1 MSSLVESVTS
11 DTVSALTSLLPS
23 SLSAHFSSLSEIL
36 LFIPQ
41 RLLHAA
47 QLSLLLSWQELVHF
61 GQEHSI
67 FIPLLFSLNLL
78 IFGAFPQ
85 VSLQLNSWLVVALKE
100 LLYIALWPFSWTF
113 LWIRRNVFSYS
124 ASSSNPAQRAA
135 LPPSSDLKFCRPGR
149 DPLYNFRTDFD
160 SDDEDY

>member
-1 MSSLVESVTS
+1 MSGLVESVTS
-11 DTVSALTSLLPS
+11 DPIGTLTSLLPP
-23 SLSAHFSSLSEIL
+23 SLATHFSSFSEIL

-85 VSLQLNSWLVVALKE
+85 VSLHLNSWLIVALKE
-100 LLYIALWPFSWTF
+100 LLYIALWPFSLTF
-113 LWIRRNVFSYS
+113 LWIRRNIFPYS
-124 ASSSNPAQRAA
+124 ASSSNHSQRVA
-135 LPPSSDLKFCRPGR
+135 LPPSSDLKFCKPGR